1 MKAKLLRIYF
11 GESDRVEGMSA
22 YHAVVEYLRRS
33 GVSGATVFRGIEG
46 YGVRSILHTASI
58 LRLSEDLPIVVEVVE
73 TEDRLNPILPELLE
87 IVKDELVILMDVEVL
102 MGHKFKKTV

>member
-11 GESDRVEGMSA
+11 GEPERFEGRSG
-22 YHAVVEYLRRS
+22 YHAVVEYLRRN
-33 GVSGATVFRGIEG
+33 GVGGATVFRGIEG

-73 TEDRLNPILPELLE
+73 IEDRLNPILPELLDDCE
-87 IVKDELVILMDVEVL
+87 GRACYSD
-102 MGHKFKKTV
+102 GC

>member
-11 GESDRVEGMSA
+11 GESDRFEGRSA